1 LTLNIWWLIFNT
13 NFPYGQKPS
22 DFPTLHIQKE
32 FSMKPQNLFVLLSR
46 AVVFL
51 SLALMITGCPDD
63 ETTPTDGGTTITPIT
78 DDLFPLVVG
87 HKFVYTGY
95 ATAPGSG
102 TTIPDPTSSYNTI
115 WTVAS
120 NAAPTP
126 LGGTAT
132 ALVDSTTGPFG
143 PGGFVV
149 TVARTLLIQKE
160 SNGDFLFIQTLG
172 PFKRAFGIPVGTAA
186 SDTLF
191 WVAVARPS
199 HGVGSTG
206 AQWTGYDSTFTG
218 TGGTQVQLQIFGKIE
233 AMETITDSAATP
245 RETFRS
251 RTWRKITVGGSVVQ
265 DDATTSQLWLAKDI
279 GPIQV
284 RIVEDTEN
292 IGHFRVLKSK
302 NF

>member
-1 LTLNIWWLIFNT
+1 
-13 NFPYGQKPS
+13 
-22 DFPTLHIQKE
+22 
-32 FSMKPQNLFVLLSR
+32 MKPAKLLFLLGR
-46 AVVFL
+46 ALAFL
-51 SLALMITGCPDD
+51 SIALMIIGCPDD
-63 ETTPTDGGTTITPIT
+63 ETTPTGGGTTIVPIT
-78 DDLFPLVVG
+78 DDLFPLVLG
-87 HKFVYTGY
+87 HKFVYSGY
-95 ATAPGSG
+95 ATAPGTG
-102 TTIPDPTSSYNTI
+102 TQIPDPTGSYETI
-115 WTVAS
+115 WTVGPTV
-120 NAAPTP
+120 PTP

-132 ALVDSTTGPFG
+132 ALIDTTTGPFG

-149 TVARTLLIQKE
+149 TVSRTLLIQKE
-160 SNGDFLFIQTLG
+160 SNGDFLFMQTLG

-199 HGVGSTG
+199 QGVGSTG

-233 AMETITDSAATP
+233 AMENIADSTDSPADTP

-251 RTWRKITVGGSVVQ
+251 RTWRKITVGGLVVQ
-265 DDATTSQLWLAKDI
+265 DDATTSRLWLAKDI

-284 RIVEDTEN
+284 HIAEDTEN

>member
-1 LTLNIWWLIFNT
+1 
-13 NFPYGQKPS
+13 
-22 DFPTLHIQKE
+22 
-32 FSMKPQNLFVLLSR
+32 MKPAKLYLFLIR
-46 AVVFL
+46 TAIFL
-51 SLALMITGCPDD
+51 SLPLMIVGCGDD
-63 ETTPTDGGTTITPIT
+63 EITATGGGTTIVPIT

-87 HKFVYTGY
+87 RKFIYTGY
-95 ATAPGSG
+95 ATAPGTG
-102 TTIPDPTSSYNTI
+102 TPIPDPTNSYNTI

-120 NAAPTP
+120 NAAPSP

-149 TVARTLLIQKE
+149 TVARTLLIRKE
-160 SNGDFLFIQTLG
+160 SNGDFLFMQTLG

-199 HGVGSTG
+199 QGVGSTG

-233 AMETITDSAATP
+233 AMETITDSTDSPTATP

-251 RTWRKITVGGSVVQ
+251 RTWRKITVGGLVVQ
-265 DDATTSQLWLAKDI
+265 DDATTSQLWLVKDI